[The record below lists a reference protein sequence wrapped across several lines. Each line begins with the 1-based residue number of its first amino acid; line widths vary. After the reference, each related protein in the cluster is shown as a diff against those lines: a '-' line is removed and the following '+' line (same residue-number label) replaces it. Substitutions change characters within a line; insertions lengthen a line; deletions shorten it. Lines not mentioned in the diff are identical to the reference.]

1 MEWRHAG
8 YVCDLVK
15 IRKHERYSLRSTK
28 ELSLMAPTGKMKK
41 TLGDRAYAAAAPA
54 VWNKLPSYIR
64 SEQSIRKFKTLLKT
78 HLFRQAFAC
87 FENN

>member
-1 MEWRHAG
+1 MAAG

-28 ELSLMAPTGKMKK
+28 ELLLMAPTVKTKK
-41 TLGDRAYAAAAPA
+41 TPGDRAYAAADPA
-54 VWNKLPSYIR
+54 VVWNKLPSYIR

-78 HLFRQAFAC
+78 HLFSQAFAC
-87 FENN
+87 FENI

>member
-1 MEWRHAG
+1 MAPG

-28 ELSLMAPTGKMKK
+28 ELLLMAPTGKTKK